1 MAMRS
6 KVFTYQAELQWQ
18 GGRTATVASGDRPE
32 LTIAP
37 PPDFPAG
44 ESGRWSPE
52 HLFLAALQSCTMLSF
67 LAHCE
72 HNDLE
77 VTEYSA
83 SASGSIER
91 RGEDHRYAFTHVAV
105 VVQRAHGRRPGR
117 GRARADRKGRARL
130 LHHGLD
136 DRAHRDRLA
145 DHRMTAGARPAAAT
159 STLADTRAAAEE
171 AAERR
176 ARRARRRSRR
186 RGVPVPLARARRRRR
201 AGRGC
206 GGRHPAAGCARGG
219 DRRGGDRDG
228 PRARGRA
235 GSEPA
240 RHQPARRAGP
250 RPPPERAR
258 HRRRPRGRDA
268 DRPRALAGRADA
280 AHGRPVLVPRR
291 RLPGRA

>member
-6 KVFTYQAELQWQ
+6 KVFTYQAELEWQ

-105 VVQRAHGRRPGR
+105 VVSVRVAAGQAEA
-117 GRARADRKGRARL
+117 ARALTEKAVRDCFITASTT
-130 LHHGLD
+130 
-136 DRAHRDRLA
+136 AHIETDWRII
-145 DHRMTAGARPAAAT
+145 
-159 STLADTRAAAEE
+159 E
-171 AAERR
+171 
-176 ARRARRRSRR
+176 
-186 RGVPVPLARARRRRR
+186 
-201 AGRGC
+201 
-206 GGRHPAAGCARGG
+206 
-219 DRRGGDRDG
+219 
-228 PRARGRA
+228 
-235 GSEPA
+235 
-240 RHQPARRAGP
+240 
-250 RPPPERAR
+250 
-258 HRRRPRGRDA
+258 
-268 DRPRALAGRADA
+268 
-280 AHGRPVLVPRR
+280 
-291 RLPGRA
+291 